1 MRLGWYVLRRLGVGA
16 LLLVIASFFVF
27 SLLYISPGRPEQ
39 ILLGGRPAT
48 PEIMAAIRAKYSL
61 DDPFLVQYGRWFL
74 EAIRLDFGQSIVT
87 DQPVTTVL
95 AERSLPTLA
104 LSVAG
109 LVLTM
114 IIAVPAGMYAAA
126 KRNKVGDRLVSMLT
140 LLGMSA
146 PTFAV
151 GVLLLYVF
159 GVALAWFPV
168 FGNGEGFGSQLQ
180 HLVLP
185 AIALAVTQI
194 AYVTRQTRAA
204 ALSVYGQDY
213 VTFARSRGLG
223 RSLIWRRYALLN
235 SSLPIV
241 TASGL
246 LLAYTL
252 AGAVL
257 VEVTF
262 SREGLGSLML
272 QAVQS
277 KDIPV
282 VQGLVAFA
290 AVTVTLVNLG
300 VDLINLAIDPRLRKE
315 VIG

>member
-1 MRLGWYVLRRLGVGA
+1 MSIAWYILRRLGVGL

-27 SLLYISPGRPEQ
+27 CLLYISPGSPEQ
-39 ILLGGRPAT
+39 VLLGGRPST
-48 PEIMAAIRAKYSL
+48 PEIIGTIRAKYNL
-61 DDPFLVQYGRWFL
+61 DDPFLVQYGQWLLDAF
-74 EAIRLDFGQSIVT
+74 RLDFGESIVT

-95 AERSLPTLA
+95 TDRAGPTLA
-104 LSVAG
+104 LALAG
-109 LVLTM
+109 LVLT
-114 IIAVPAGMYAAA
+114 IVIAVPAGMYAAA
-126 KRNKVGDRLVSMLT
+126 KRNTSGDRMVSMLT
-140 LLGMSA
+140 LLGSSA

-159 GVALAWFPV
+159 GVSLEWFPV
-168 FGNGEGFGSQLQ
+168 FGNGTGFTGQLH

-204 ALSVYGQDY
+204 ALRVYEQDY

-241 TASGL
+241 TATGL

-252 AGAVL
+252 GGAVL

-262 SREGLGSLML
+262 SREGVGSLML

-290 AVTVTLVNLG
+290 AITVTLVNLG
-300 VDLINLAIDPRLRKE
+300 VDLVNLAIDPRLRKE
-315 VIG
+315 VTG